1 MRKLALDLGT
11 KSCGFAISDLLGII
25 ASGLDNFIYKE
36 NDFTAVLAKI
46 DEIMIDYHH
55 EIDTIV
61 LGYPT
66 NVYDGSKNERTYLI
80 ESFYILLKQ
89 HFFNHEKIKIIYED
103 ERFSTKIATQRLKNS
118 CVKAAR
124 IKKVKDKM
132 SAVVILESYL
142 SKNHFN

>member
-25 ASGLDNFIYKE
+25 ASGLDNFIYEE
-36 NDFTAVLAKI
+36 NDFTAVLAI
-46 DEIMIDYHH
+46 NYHH

-80 ESFYILLKQ
+80 ESFYALLKQ
-89 HFFNHEKIKIIYED
+89 HFLNHEKIKIVYED

-118 CVKAAR
+118 CVKAAK